1 MGFAT
6 IDYDDTG
13 RADAAVD
20 AFEAAGVDYRNVVL
34 DRGTPSRP
42 GAPGRPFRVVV
53 RYLDT
58 PRARKALAGLHG
70 KDPAR

>member
-1 MGFAT
+1 MGFAQ

-20 AFEAAGVDYRNVVL
+20 AFEAAGIEYKNVVL
-34 DRGTPSRP
+34 DKGTPNRP
-42 GAPGRPFRVVV
+42 GVRGRPFRVVV

-58 PRARKALAGLHG
+58 PRARKALASLHG
-70 KDPAR
+70 KGTP